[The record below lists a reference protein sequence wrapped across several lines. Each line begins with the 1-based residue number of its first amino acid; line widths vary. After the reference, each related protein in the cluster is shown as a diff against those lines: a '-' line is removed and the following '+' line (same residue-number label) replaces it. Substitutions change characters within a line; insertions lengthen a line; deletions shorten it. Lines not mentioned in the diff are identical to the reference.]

1 MPSEPM
7 PVSAGIEVS
16 AELARQLIDSA
27 PDAMVVM
34 NARGTIELV
43 NLQAEHLFGYPR
55 AELVGQPIELLIP
68 ERFRAA
74 HAGHRSGFVQ
84 APKIRP
90 MGSGL
95 ELFGRR
101 KDGSEFPIEISLSP
115 VSTQAGMLVSSA
127 IRDVSERQ
135 RAERKFRS
143 LLESAPDA
151 IVIVDL
157 QGRIT
162 LVNAQ
167 TEKVFGYPRAELI
180 GQLVDVLVPK
190 RLRAAHRVH
199 REGYA
204 HEPKTRNMGAGLELY
219 GLRKDGREFPVEIS
233 LSPLETE
240 DGTWVSTAIRDIS
253 ERRRAEASARL
264 ASDRLL
270 SAVESIQGML
280 ALYDADDRLVLCNSA
295 CRELLGRGSPGPIVG
310 RTFSELLQ
318 DAVSGNLFDL
328 GDRAP
333 QEFIAAWLSYH
344 QNPFGVLDVRT
355 QAGQSF
361 RVADRRTLE
370 GGVVSTLWDTTA
382 DAQRE
387 ADLVQARASAESANS
402 AKSEFLSSMS
412 HELRTPLNAI
422 LGFAQLLQRDRKS
435 PLNERQLEKLDHVLK
450 GGEHLLRL
458 IDDILDLSRV
468 ETGRVSVSAEPV
480 GVGDVLSEV
489 KATLAPM
496 AARLGRELI
505 VEPLSDEGLQVIADR
520 TRFAQIL
527 INFGS
532 NSIKYN
538 RPGGVLRFVVSSA
551 GAATLRVSVIDDG
564 IGIPLDKQDKIF
576 QPFQRAGQEVGP
588 IEGTGIGLAISKRL
602 AELMSGSVG
611 FVSVPGQGS
620 EFWLDL
626 PVHEASRVRMPS
638 SIPRLASE
646 TLASL
651 SEPSYTVVYIED
663 NPSNIAFMR
672 DLLEDFE
679 RITLLAIPTAEVG
692 IEVVRERRPDLVIM
706 DINLPGMSGFEATRR
721 LREWPE
727 TADIPVIALTAAAM
741 VGDRKRASEVGFRKY
756 LTKPVKIDELLQLLK
771 ELLPS
776 RRSPSMDVQAKL
788 QQ

>member
-1 MPSEPM
+1 MSL
-7 PVSAGIEVS
+7 I
-16 AELARQLIDSA
+16 AEASGELSRQLIDSA

-34 NARGTIELV
+34 NAGGTIELV
-43 NLQAEHLFGYPR
+43 NLQTERLFGYQR
-55 AELVGQPIELLIP
+55 EELVGQPIELLIP

-74 HAGHRSGFVQ
+74 HVGHRSGFVH

-115 VSTQAGMLVSSA
+115 VNTESGTLVSSA
-127 IRDVSERQ
+127 IRDVSERK
-135 RAERKFRS
+135 RAELKFRS

-157 QGRIT
+157 GGRIT

-167 TEKVFGYPRAELI
+167 TEKVFGYPRGELV
-180 GQLVDVLVPK
+180 GQSVDMLVPK
-190 RLRAAHRVH
+190 RLRGAHRVH

-204 HEPKTRNMGAGLELY
+204 HGPKPRNMGAGLELY
-219 GLRKDGREFPVEIS
+219 GLRKDGSEFPVEIS

-240 DGTWVSTAIRDIS
+240 EGTWVSTAIRDIS
-253 ERRRAEASARL
+253 ERRLAEATARL

-295 CRELLGRGSPGPIVG
+295 CRELLGRGSPGKIVG
-310 RTFSELLQ
+310 RTFAELLQ
-318 DAVSGNLFDL
+318 DAVNGDLFEL
-328 GDRAP
+328 GERTPHDFVAT
-333 QEFIAAWLSYH
+333 WLDYH
-344 QNPFGVLDVRT
+344 ENPFGVFDVKLRG
-355 QAGQSF
+355 GQRL
-361 RVADRRTLE
+361 RVANRRTLE
-370 GGVVSTLWDTTA
+370 GGVVSTMWDTTA

-387 ADLVQARASAESANS
+387 AELVQARALAESANS

-422 LGFAQLLQRDRKS
+422 LGFAQLLQRDKKS
-435 PLNERQLEKLDHVLK
+435 PLNERQLERLDHVHK

-468 ETGRVSVSAEPV
+468 EAGQVSVSAEPV
-480 GVGDVLSEV
+480 GVGEVLTEV
-489 KATLAPM
+489 QSTLAPM
-496 AARLGRELI
+496 AARLGVELQLAPMPDA
-505 VEPLSDEGLQVIADR
+505 ELQVIADR

-538 RPGGVLRFVVSSA
+538 RPGGVVTFAVSSVS
-551 GAATLRVSVIDDG
+551 TSVLRVSVIDDG
-564 IGIPLDKQDKIF
+564 IGIPSDKQDKIF
-576 QPFQRAGQEVGP
+576 QPFQRAGQEAGP
-588 IEGTGIGLAISKRL
+588 IEGTGIGLAITKRL

-611 FVSVPGQGS
+611 FTSVPQQGS
-620 EFWLDL
+620 EFWLEL
-626 PVHEASRVRMPS
+626 SIYQMVRVSTSAPA
-638 SIPRLASE
+638 PRVASE
-646 TLASL
+646 EFATLAG
-651 SEPSYTVVYIED
+651 PNYTIVYIED

-672 DLLEDFE
+672 DVLEDFE
-679 RITLLAIPTAEVG
+679 RINLIAIPTAEVG
-692 IEVVRERRPDLVIM
+692 IEVVRSRRPDLVIM
-706 DINLPGMSGFEATRR
+706 DINLPGMSGFDATQR
-721 LREWPE
+721 LQSWPE
-727 TADIPVIALTAAAM
+727 TAQIPVIALTAAAM
-741 VGDRKRASEVGFRKY
+741 VGDRKRASEAGFRKY
-756 LTKPVKIDELLQLLK
+756 LTKPVRIDELLQALK
-771 ELLPS
+771 ELLPARTPAS
-776 RRSPSMDVQAKL
+776 VDGEPKL